1 MTELQEQ
8 IAPEYSNTTFV
19 TYRGMNIFCKFV
31 KFKQLWHIRIKH
43 INGTKV
49 IAACHSQEKQKA
61 LNWAMQYI
69 TAMKNFDDKAK
80 WELIVNPDL

>member
-8 IAPEYSNTTFV
+8 IAPEYSNTSFV

-31 KFKQLWHIRIKH
+31 KFKQAWYVRVKY

-49 IAACHSQEKQKA
+49 IAACHSQEKEKA

-69 TAMKNFDDKAK
+69 DAMKSDDSKAK
-80 WELIVNPDL
+80 WDLILNPDL